1 MMVYAPQTAFG
12 TVDNLKVPH
21 LPKPA
26 ATVLGYFERNCNL
39 LDLWALPPRGAN
51 AILRGIRDPCDYGGI
66 SQLVLAAL
74 DMDMDMV
81 YKLKWKW
88 KYLGRKGWNDVR
100 SAPRPMRF

>member
-26 ATVLGYFERNCNL
+26 ATVLGCFERNSNS
-39 LDLWALPPRGAN
+39 LPPRGAN
-51 AILRGIRDPCDYGGI
+51 AILRGIRDPCDYCGI

-81 YKLKWKW
+81 CKLKWKW